1 MADDKSKRGSPDS
14 KRVDVKDPN
23 ELRYWTQSLHVKK
36 DELVSLVKKHGTSAE
51 KLRTIL
57 KNK

>member
-1 MADDKSKRGSPDS
+1 M
-14 KRVDVKDPN
+14 DVKDPN
-23 ELRYWTQSLHVKK
+23 ELRYWRQSLHVKK
-36 DELVSLVKKHGTSAE
+36 DELVGLVKKHGTSAE